1 MAIITGIVG
10 WTPTRY
16 AIIAFFAIAA
26 CLSAYSL
33 IWLLFLKQR
42 KFNLLNKIEL
52 AISLFVLIHTVCGI
66 ATCWQM
72 TNGYGLTISAV
83 TTLVTSCVCSLLYQL
98 GITYHIYVKLEV
110 MEKTMKVIVNRNWAI
125 VVIALMVA
133 SKVIALALFFFIT
146 FIDLNT
152 ESFTLMMGRYF
163 NVAMSSKMLNLV
175 GNLIYSLFVM
185 LAVIQYMFFL
195 RTVVWTRAII
205 NSSRMN
211 SQISSSKASTQGN
224 AVYDEKKRFK
234 LGLFGGIL
242 MFMSAVAVAFNILG
256 LQETVQHATG
266 ISMNSVVGI
275 SILLFNMWL
284 DEVFL
289 FGNPNGIF
297 TTKQSTN
304 QNSVFTVNSEVE

>member
-1 MAIITGIVG
+1 
-10 WTPTRY
+10 
-16 AIIAFFAIAA
+16 
-26 CLSAYSL
+26 
-33 IWLLFLKQR
+33 
-42 KFNLLNKIEL
+42 
-52 AISLFVLIHTVCGI
+52 
-66 ATCWQM
+66 
-72 TNGYGLTISAV
+72 
-83 TTLVTSCVCSLLYQL
+83 
-98 GITYHIYVKLEV
+98 
-110 MEKTMKVIVNRNWAI
+110 MEKTMKVIVNRYWAI

-224 AVYDEKKRFK
+224 AAYDEKKRFR

-242 MFMSAVAVAFNILG
+242 MFISSVAVAFNFLG